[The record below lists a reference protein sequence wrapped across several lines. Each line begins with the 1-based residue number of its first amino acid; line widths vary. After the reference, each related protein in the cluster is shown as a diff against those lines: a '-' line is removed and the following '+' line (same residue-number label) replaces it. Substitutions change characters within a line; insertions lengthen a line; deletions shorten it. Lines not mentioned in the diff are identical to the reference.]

1 MNDRAAGR
9 FMWQSTPGYVGEYNL
24 VFVRTLKS
32 GRRETLQ
39 VKVRFGPRW

>member
-1 MNDRAAGR
+1 
-9 FMWQSTPGYVGEYNL
+9 MWQSTPGYLGEYNL